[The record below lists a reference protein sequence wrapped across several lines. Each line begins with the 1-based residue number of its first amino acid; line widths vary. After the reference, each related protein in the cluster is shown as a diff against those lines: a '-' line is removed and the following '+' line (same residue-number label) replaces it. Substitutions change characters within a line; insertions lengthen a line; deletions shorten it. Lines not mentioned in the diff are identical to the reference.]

1 MSVCPSNYLSIC
13 LSIDLSIY
21 LPFLSI
27 YLPIYLCINICAS
40 ICHGC
45 SNDHINR
52 IYANGFSDWVDKRYF
67 RIPIAFIV
75 VTSSADN
82 QQSHRG
88 PGCSWWEAPVVAE
101 HGTPWIT
108 GHKFL
113 PYVARTLQRHAS
125 CWIWRPLSLWI
136 LEWGKDK
143 KARGAKLKTPASDA
157 KSDGASLHHYSAQQ
171 PLPVG
176 MRSTFLFSGGSRIG
190 VGGAAVA
197 LSLQGPQANAQ
208 RTSWYDANEKR
219 TLLVKPRGWKGW
231 LREPG
236 RAGFGLLGGQLARPR
251 CTLRSQI
258 ADMRFLSRKHRCTC
272 WIWRSGEI

>member
-101 HGTPWIT
+101 HGTPWRKEESKSSAQIRIT
-108 GHKFL
+108 RHKFL

-125 CWIWRPLSLWI
+125 CWIWRPLSLWM

-143 KARGAKLKTPASDA
+143 KS
-157 KSDGASLHHYSAQQ
+157 
-171 PLPVG
+171 
-176 MRSTFLFSGGSRIG
+176 
-190 VGGAAVA
+190 
-197 LSLQGPQANAQ
+197 
-208 RTSWYDANEKR
+208 
-219 TLLVKPRGWKGW
+219 KG
-231 LREPG
+231 R
-236 RAGFGLLGGQLARPR
+236 
-251 CTLRSQI
+251 
-258 ADMRFLSRKHRCTC
+258 
-272 WIWRSGEI
+272 